1 MPYPVGAVPKQGF
14 AAGLAMREFGS
25 FKRWFTVTQAAN
37 LLRESFAED
46 ITDSDVLDHVYAG
59 QIPVWWDA
67 TARYA
72 IPVARGCHCFGAH
85 PDPSLAGM
93 GRQRSGAERELWF
106 HQSERVQ
113 LLEGVY
119 RIAFDARRDRQEIFD
134 GDRLGKIEFTDGI
147 LLLDQDNDSLLQVL
161 RRMPSRPAGSN
172 SVRDFIVDLEFPSP
186 DTFRISSADLRSLL
200 NDDRTGT
207 DASVPSD
214 LGDRE
219 RTSLHKQIGA
229 LALALASAS
238 NRYRKGDDPNSS
250 RIAEA
255 VTDILDALP
264 DAKRQGTGS
273 SSIRASIKAGLDLLS
288 EA

>member
-1 MPYPVGAVPKQGF
+1 
-14 AAGLAMREFGS
+14 MREFGS

-37 LLRESFAED
+37 LLRESFDED

-72 IPVARGCHCFGAH
+72 MPIARGCHCFGAR
-85 PDPSLAGM
+85 PIQSLTGI
-93 GRQRSGAERELWF
+93 GRQQSGAQREQWF

-134 GDRLGKIEFTDGI
+134 GDRSGKIVFADGI
-147 LLLDQDNDSLLQVL
+147 LLLDRDNDSLLQVL
-161 RRMPSRPAGSN
+161 RRMPSRPGGS
-172 SVRDFIVDLEFPSP
+172 SSARDFIVDLEFPSP
-186 DTFRISSADLRSLL
+186 ESFRIGSADLRNLL
-200 NDDRTGT
+200 NDESTRTDT
-207 DASVPSD
+207 SAPSD
-214 LGDRE
+214 LGERE
-219 RTSLHKQIGA
+219 RASLQKQIGA

-250 RIAEA
+250 RIADA
-255 VTDILDALP
+255 VTEILDALP